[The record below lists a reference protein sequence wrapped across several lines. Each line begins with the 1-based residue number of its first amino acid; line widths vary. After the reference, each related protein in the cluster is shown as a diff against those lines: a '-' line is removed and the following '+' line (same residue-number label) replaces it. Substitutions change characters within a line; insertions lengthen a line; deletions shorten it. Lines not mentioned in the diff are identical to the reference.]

1 MGLHLQVVISQL
13 DVSDLGQTAELL
25 EEAAAMGPVAGIFH
39 LAMVLTDK
47 WLINQVSPPFPEISP
62 TLVSLSN
69 TWSSC
74 KENTRKQP
82 LLRCTVLQPAN

>member
-1 MGLHLQVVISQL
+1 MGPHLQVVISQL

-47 WLINQVSPPFPEISP
+47 WLINQVSPPSAEIPP
-62 TLVSLSN
+62 TPVSLSS
-69 TWSSC
+69 TWSCC
-74 KENTRKQP
+74 KGST
-82 LLRCTVLQPAN
+82 